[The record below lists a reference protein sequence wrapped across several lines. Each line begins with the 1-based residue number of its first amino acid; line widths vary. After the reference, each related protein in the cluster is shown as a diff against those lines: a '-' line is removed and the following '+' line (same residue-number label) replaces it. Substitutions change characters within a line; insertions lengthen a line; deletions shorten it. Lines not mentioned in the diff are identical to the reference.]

1 MDGRGTIVDI
11 LRDGSSFFIA
21 FQTNGLLKISLQ
33 SNNKYTVDDL
43 GIKSGVF
50 RILKDRFQDIVW
62 IATDGQG
69 VYIYSEGQYSISS
82 VTYEDL
88 NHSIGKPVRS
98 IFWDDEG
105 TLWLGTKGEGILKIY
120 DFSPQKY
127 NMQYRTELINSL
139 AGGLVNNSIY
149 AFAKSSKPL
158 FWIGHDAGISYYSYR
173 DKKIRSVLA
182 PEPINYVHAIYE
194 ESDSVLWIATVGTGV
209 VRALIGDRS
218 GVPYIRSLK
227 RYTIDHGNFS
237 SNYFFTL
244 LADNQKIF
252 GLVIEDMDSFI

>member
-1 MDGRGTIVDI
+1 MNYGFGGKDQIYWLDGDYNLFGCSLDKPVKKLICNWKETLDGRGTIVDI

-98 IFWDDEG
+98 IFG
-105 TLWLGTKGEGILKIY
+105 MTKVHYGWGLKEKV
-120 DFSPQKY
+120 F
-127 NMQYRTELINSL
+127 
-139 AGGLVNNSIY
+139 
-149 AFAKSSKPL
+149 
-158 FWIGHDAGISYYSYR
+158 
-173 DKKIRSVLA
+173 
-182 PEPINYVHAIYE
+182 
-194 ESDSVLWIATVGTGV
+194 
-209 VRALIGDRS
+209 
-218 GVPYIRSLK
+218 
-227 RYTIDHGNFS
+227 
-237 SNYFFTL
+237 
-244 LADNQKIF
+244 
-252 GLVIEDMDSFI
+252 